1 MRSSLLVFLFIPVAL
16 GAQSTAARP
25 QAPCSRPEHRQ
36 FDFWVGEWDVTTPD
50 GRQAGTN
57 RIRLVH
63 GGCALHEEWSGTS
76 GFSGASLNAFDAS
89 TGRWHQ
95 TWIGS
100 DGVLLQLDGGLKDGT
115 MELSGATVGAGGAET
130 PPMERSTE
138 RGPGSNGLDPLGNP
152 RTQASLDDTEQR
164 LRDLEWALRRRDAVL
179 AAVGFAAERFLG
191 SSDWEASVREVL
203 ERLGQAAEVSR
214 VDLFELC
221 HDEAGE
227 LNAVPRYQWVATA
240 AGPGSADGGGAEAS
254 AVPQSAM
261 ARWYSLL
268 RSGQTIYGA
277 VVTFPP

>member
-115 MELSGATVGAGGAET
+115 MELSGATVGAGGARTLQRIRWTPLPET
-130 PPMERSTE
+130 PARVRQLWERST
-138 RGPGSNGLDPLGNP
+138 
-152 RTQASLDDTEQR
+152 
-164 LRDLEWALRRRDAVL
+164 
-179 AAVGFAAERFLG
+179 
-191 SSDWEASVREVL
+191 
-203 ERLGQAAEVSR
+203 
-214 VDLFELC
+214 
-221 HDEAGE
+221 
-227 LNAVPRYQWVATA
+227 
-240 AGPGSADGGGAEAS
+240 DGGRTWS
-254 AVPQSAM
+254 
-261 ARWYSLL
+261 
-268 RSGQTIYGA
+268 
-277 VVTFPP
+277 VVFDGTYRKKG